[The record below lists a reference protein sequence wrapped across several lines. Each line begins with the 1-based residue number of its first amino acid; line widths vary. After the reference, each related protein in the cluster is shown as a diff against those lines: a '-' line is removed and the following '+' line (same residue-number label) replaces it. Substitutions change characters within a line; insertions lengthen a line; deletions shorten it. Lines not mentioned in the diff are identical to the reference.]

1 MQAEASQECIMQI
14 RAAFYSKSASKS
26 KKFKMNLENTECK
39 DSYQILVCN
48 IHWDISTANRRTVIS
63 ELPEQLALDVPEN
76 VLNQAKKKSND
87 FNDVIE
93 QFAYNLL
100 TRKFN
105 CEVCYCQIWLPLE

>member
-1 MQAEASQECIMQI
+1 
-14 RAAFYSKSASKS
+14 
-26 KKFKMNLENTECK
+26 MNSEDLTTTEP
-39 DSYQILVCN
+39 YQILVCN
-48 IHWDISTANRRTVIS
+48 IHWNTETASRKTVIS

-87 FNDVIE
+87 FNDIIE

-105 CEVCYCQIWLPLE
+105 CEVCYCQVWLPLE

>member
-1 MQAEASQECIMQI
+1 MHAKASQECIYANSCSILFDIAKNEKIQ
-14 RAAFYSKSASKS
+14 
-26 KKFKMNLENTECK
+26 KMNPEDTEYK
-39 DSYQILVCN
+39 ESYQIIVCN
-48 IHWDISTANRRTVIS
+48 IHWDINTASHRTVIA

-100 TRKFN
+100 TRKFM
-105 CEVCYCQIWLPLE
+105 CEVCSCQVWLPLE

>member
-1 MQAEASQECIMQI
+1 
-14 RAAFYSKSASKS
+14 
-26 KKFKMNLENTECK
+26 MNNEKTYEP
-39 DSYQILVCN
+39 YQVLVCN
-48 IHWDISTANRRTVIS
+48 IHWDTSTAARKVVIN

-100 TRKFN
+100 SRKFN
-105 CEVCYCQIWLPLE
+105 CEVCNCQVWLPLE